1 MNNYTQNYDF
11 ENLPEQQNSDN
22 SPDSHEDKTVNL
34 FIKLW
39 AVSLGVSILSFFAFY
54 LSSIIIDDV
63 FGYTAFGET
72 IGNIL
77 SLTMIIAII
86 SHHLIAIIGR
96 IKYPHN
102 NSMKTV
108 FSIDITILIIDVI
121 IVGFFVAT
129 KMICDAKCGDCG

>member
-39 AVSLGVSILSFFAFY
+39 AVSLGVSILSSFAFY

-63 FGYTAFGET
+63 FGYTAFGEI
-72 IGNIL
+72 IGIIL
-77 SLTMIIAII
+77 SL
-86 SHHLIAIIGR
+86 
-96 IKYPHN
+96 
-102 NSMKTV
+102 
-108 FSIDITILIIDVI
+108 
-121 IVGFFVAT
+121 
-129 KMICDAKCGDCG
+129 